1 MQYSSRVFILRTLA
15 LRGLVLG
22 GLTAL
27 LLAATAPLHAQ
38 TVPALPPGEGRDI
51 VATACT
57 QCHGLGTIVQIR
69 DGSAG
74 WRQFVNYMIMK
85 GAQVSDREAD
95 TVVQYLTTNFGPNS
109 PPAAGAAPAV
119 LAPLPSGTG
128 KELVE
133 ARCVTCHDLL
143 RIVASRRQ
151 KTEWD
156 AIVANM
162 INRGATATPE
172 ERQTIVAYLATQF
185 GE

>member
-1 MQYSSRVFILRTLA
+1 MQRFSRLF
-15 LRGLVLG
+15 VLG
-22 GLTAL
+22 GLAALSLTA
-27 LLAATAPLHAQ
+27 AAPLRAQ
-38 TVPALPPGEGRDI
+38 TAPALPPGEGRDI

-57 QCHGLGTIVQIR
+57 QCHGLNTIVQIR
-69 DGSAG
+69 DGSGG

-85 GAQVSDREAD
+85 GAQVSNSEAD

-109 PPAAGAAPAV
+109 PPAAGAAPAAA
-119 LAPLPSGTG
+119 LAPLPSGPG

-133 ARCVTCHDLL
+133 AHCVTCHDLL

-151 KTEWD
+151 KSDWD

-162 INRGATATPE
+162 INRGATASPQ
-172 ERQTIVAYLATQF
+172 ERQTIVSYLATQF

>member
-1 MQYSSRVFILRTLA
+1 MQHSSRLF
-15 LRGLVLG
+15 VLG
-22 GLTAL
+22 SVAAL
-27 LLAATAPLHAQ
+27 SLAAATPLRAQ
-38 TVPALPPGEGRDI
+38 TAPALPPGEGRDI

-57 QCHGLGTIVQIR
+57 QCHGLNTIVQIR
-69 DGSAG
+69 DGSGG

-85 GAQVSDREAD
+85 GAQVSNAEAD
-95 TVVQYLTTNFGPNS
+95 TVVQYLTANFGPNS
-109 PPAAGAAPAV
+109 APAAGAAPAV
-119 LAPLPSGTG
+119 LAPLPSGSG

-151 KTEWD
+151 KSDWD

-172 ERQTIVAYLATQF
+172 ERQTMVSYLATQF

>member
-1 MQYSSRVFILRTLA
+1 MQRSSRLF
-15 LRGLVLG
+15 VLG
-22 GLTAL
+22 GFAAL
-27 LLAATAPLHAQ
+27 SLGAAAPLRAQ
-38 TVPALPPGEGRDI
+38 TAPALPPGEGRDL
-51 VATACT
+51 VAVACT

-69 DGSAG
+69 DGAAG

-95 TVVQYLTTNFGPNS
+95 TVVQYLTASFGPNS

-143 RIVASRRQ
+143 RIVASRRP
-151 KTEWD
+151 KTDWD
-156 AIVANM
+156 SIVANM
-162 INRGATATPE
+162 VSRGATATPE
-172 ERQTIVAYLATQF
+172 ERQTIVSYLATQF

>member
-1 MQYSSRVFILRTLA
+1 MQRSLRVLI
-15 LRGLVLG
+15 LG
-22 GLTAL
+22 GLAALSLTA
-27 LLAATAPLHAQ
+27 AAPLRAQ
-38 TVPALPPGEGRDI
+38 TAPALPPGEGRDI
-51 VATACT
+51 VAVACT
-57 QCHGLGTIVQIR
+57 QCHGLTTIVQIR
-69 DGSAG
+69 DGSGG

-85 GAQVSDREAD
+85 GAQVSNSEAD
-95 TVVQYLTTNFGPNS
+95 TVVQYLTANFGPNS
-109 PPAAGAAPAV
+109 PPAAAATPAV
-119 LAPLPSGTG
+119 LAPLPSGAG

-151 KTEWD
+151 KTDWD

-172 ERQTIVAYLATQF
+172 ERQTIVSYLATQF

>member
-1 MQYSSRVFILRTLA
+1 MQRSSRLSIV
-15 LRGLVLG
+15 RGFVLG
-22 GLTAL
+22 GFAAL
-27 LLAATAPLHAQ
+27 SLVVAAPLHAQ
-38 TVPALPPGEGRDI
+38 TAPALPPGEGRDL
-51 VATACT
+51 VAVACT
-57 QCHGLGTIVQIR
+57 QCHGLNTIVQIR

-74 WRQFVNYMIMK
+74 WRQFVNYMILK
-85 GAQVSDREAD
+85 GAQMSDRETD
-95 TVVQYLTTNFGPNS
+95 TVVQYLTANFGPSS
-109 PPAAGAAPAV
+109 PPAAGAAPAA

-151 KTEWD
+151 KSDWD

-162 INRGATATPE
+162 IDRGATATPQ

>member
-1 MQYSSRVFILRTLA
+1 MKRCRHLSIGMYVLDAFAALCLA
-15 LRGLVLG
+15 S
-22 GLTAL
+22 
-27 LLAATAPLHAQ
+27 ATPVHAQ
-38 TVPALPPGEGRDI
+38 TAPALPAGEGRDI
-51 VATACT
+51 VAVACT

-95 TVVQYLTTNFGPNS
+95 TVVQYLTTNFGPSS
-109 PPAAGAAPAV
+109 PPAAGAPPPVQASLPA
-119 LAPLPSGTG
+119 GTG

-143 RIVASRRQ
+143 RIVASRRP
-151 KTEWD
+151 KADWD
-156 AIVANM
+156 GIVANM
-162 INRGATATPE
+162 VNRGATATPE

>member
-1 MQYSSRVFILRTLA
+1 MQRSSRLFA
-15 LRGLVLG
+15 LG
-22 GLTAL
+22 GFAAL
-27 LLAATAPLHAQ
+27 LLAAAAPLHAQ
-38 TVPALPPGEGRDI
+38 TGPALPPGEGRDI

-57 QCHGLGTIVQIR
+57 QCHGLTTIMAIR
-69 DGSAG
+69 DGSGG
-74 WRQFVNYMIMK
+74 WRQFVNYMILK
-85 GAQVSDREAD
+85 GAQVSEREAD
-95 TVVQYLTTNFGPNS
+95 TVVQYLTANFGPNS

-119 LAPLPSGTG
+119 LAPLPPGTG

-143 RIVASRRQ
+143 RVVASRRQ

-156 AIVANM
+156 GIVVNM

-172 ERQTIVAYLATQF
+172 ERQTIVAYLARQF

>member
-1 MQYSSRVFILRTLA
+1 MQRSSRLF
-15 LRGLVLG
+15 VLG
-22 GLTAL
+22 GLAAL
-27 LLAATAPLHAQ
+27 CLAVAAPLHAQ
-38 TVPALPPGEGRDI
+38 TAPALPPGEGRDI

-57 QCHGLGTIVQIR
+57 QCHGLNTIVQIR
-69 DGSAG
+69 DGSGG

-85 GAQVSDREAD
+85 GAQVSNSEAD
-95 TVVQYLTTNFGPNS
+95 TVVQYLTANFGPNS
-109 PPAAGAAPAV
+109 PPAAGTAAPAV

-133 ARCVTCHDLL
+133 TRCVTCHDLL

-151 KTEWD
+151 KTDWD

-172 ERQTIVAYLATQF
+172 ERQTIVSYLATQF

>member
-1 MQYSSRVFILRTLA
+1 MQHSSRLLA
-15 LRGLVLG
+15 LCVV
-22 GLTAL
+22 AL
-27 LLAATAPLHAQ
+27 LSLAVAAPLHAQ
-38 TVPALPPGEGRDI
+38 TGPTLPPGEGRDI

-69 DGSAG
+69 DGSGG
-74 WRQFVNYMIMK
+74 WRQFVNYMILK

-95 TVVQYLTTNFGPNS
+95 AVVQYLTANFGPNS
-109 PPAAGAAPAV
+109 PPAAGAAPAA
-119 LAPLPSGTG
+119 LAPLPPGSG

-143 RIVASRRQ
+143 RVVASRRQ

-156 AIVANM
+156 GIVANM
-162 INRGATATPE
+162 ISRGATATPE